1 MNIFKNRRIAALDI
15 LRCPPHGIS
24 ITIISSGI
32 FSMADWLRI
41 SGYAATAECHREEC
55 SGREDGDLGEGE

>member
-1 MNIFKNRRIAALDI
+1 MNILKNKDSSFGYSSISSKWK
-15 LRCPPHGIS
+15 S

-41 SGYAATAECHREEC
+41 SGYAAAAECHREEC